1 MSKIY
6 IFSDNTP
13 VPEEVANIAGLVA
26 KSNGSVCMVTKNR
39 YGQVGEFDWS
49 DIAGMLSQNDPHH
62 RMRPNDDPPQK
73 PELPHSGACD
83 CSAIILSE

>member
-1 MSKIY
+1 MK
-6 IFSDNTP
+6 
-13 VPEEVANIAGLVA
+13 EEKTGCV
-26 KSNGSVCMVTKNR
+26 SH
-39 YGQVGEFDWS
+39 
-49 DIAGMLSQNDPHH
+49 NDPHH